1 MIFNSKDKYYP
12 EIVVHHFC
20 NVRKKGNWFHR
31 VKPWEIDLVKQ
42 KMSAYNDIF
51 DKYEEL
57 KKQPNFPKQKNQK
70 KAKFAFF
77 FCFVFYKKCKIN
89 IISLKKT
96 TFYYKIKINFYF
108 INIFHEAC
116 YFQLLASL
124 QNKFSKLCLTKN
136 ALCLEL
142 YLSIKSVR
150 GTAPMTTQQPAKC
163 KVLKADSMGTNN
175 LEFLSHQTMGFF
187 I

>member
-1 MIFNSKDKYYP
+1 MKNSKNNP
-12 EIVVHHFC
+12 TFQ
-20 NVRKKGNWFHR
+20 NRKLKR
-31 VKPWEIDLVKQ
+31 KQ
-42 KMSAYNDIF
+42 ILLS
-51 DKYEEL
+51 
-57 KKQPNFPKQKNQK
+57 
-70 KAKFAFF
+70 FF
-77 FCFVFYKKCKIN
+77 VSCFIKKCKIN

-108 INIFHEAC
+108 INIFHEVC

-124 QNKFSKLCLTKN
+124 QNKFTKLCLTKN
-136 ALCLEL
+136 ALCLKL